1 MFSLRDQKVNVVFLA
16 RVNRIVDSN
25 VLSFLVGRKNASQFF
40 KTVEESDRLCWVS
53 SSFYSRRVK
62 FFEALFLT

>member
-16 RVNRIVDSN
+16 RVNRIVDSS

-40 KTVEESDRLCWVS
+40 KTVEESDRFMLG
-53 SSFYSRRVK
+53 
-62 FFEALFLT
+62 